1 KRKIDGDFKKHKV
14 IFFIPQKMNIPCN
27 EFQDL
32 GEEGKRRTRSVFSL
46 NNINVSILLEDKYT
60 RICLD
65 SDDDFSY
72 LYAKSILDSLSVASG
87 VLLNP
92 ALVLWQGND
101 SRLLIFK
108 HIDNKEKQRLMPF
121 IPQRAPYYLNE
132 WVQFSQAY
140 IKKFETDKTFYY
152 YWRKIFNAHQSD
164 LENETLSLTVSIEGV
179 INKFYSTF
187 KIEDVE
193 FSSLCCESKPVIENL
208 EINERVKSSIIQ
220 LLEKGGRSSV
230 KGTLFN
236 MAKKGFFPEELAT
249 TWYKARNRSAH
260 AKHFKEHSWQ
270 ENVKNY
276 NSCLTLFYMLLCYH
290 IEYKGKFVHHH
301 LPGAPLKNLT
311 E

>member
-1 KRKIDGDFKKHKV
+1 YEIKRKIDGDFKKHKV

-108 HIDNKEKQRLMPF
+108 H
-121 IPQRAPYYLNE
+121 
-132 WVQFSQAY
+132 
-140 IKKFETDKTFYY
+140 
-152 YWRKIFNAHQSD
+152 
-164 LENETLSLTVSIEGV
+164 
-179 INKFYSTF
+179 
-187 KIEDVE
+187 
-193 FSSLCCESKPVIENL
+193 
-208 EINERVKSSIIQ
+208 
-220 LLEKGGRSSV
+220 
-230 KGTLFN
+230 
-236 MAKKGFFPEELAT
+236 
-249 TWYKARNRSAH
+249 
-260 AKHFKEHSWQ
+260 
-270 ENVKNY
+270 
-276 NSCLTLFYMLLCYH
+276 
-290 IEYKGKFVHHH
+290 
-301 LPGAPLKNLT
+301 
-311 E
+311 